1 MAETTGTPGQGAKP
15 PGGTEPPGAAV
26 PNGFAV
32 ALGFVAG
39 FVDAAGFV
47 ALAGLFAAHVTGNFV
62 LIGAALVG
70 DAGGLVAKLLA
81 LPVFVLGVAGAR
93 LLALGL
99 ERAGRRPLPW
109 LLAAEA
115 LLLAGFG
122 AAGVT
127 LAPFAGADSPG
138 ALLVG
143 MLAVAAM
150 GVQNALGRLCLPTLA
165 ATTVMT
171 VNVTQAVI
179 DAVDFVLGRAAFA
192 PGRPADAAARA
203 RLRRILPA
211 VLAFAAGALAGA
223 FGVAYGAFWC
233 AVLPVLL
240 LAGLA
245 AAAARGFTRG
255 AAPPAST

>member
-1 MAETTGTPGQGAKP
+1 MAETTGTPGQDAKP
-15 PGGTEPPGAAV
+15 PGGAIPPGAAV
-26 PNGFAV
+26 PNGFAAV
-32 ALGFVAG
+32 LGFVAG

-81 LPVFVLGVAGAR
+81 LPVFVLAVAGAR

-109 LLAAEA
+109 LLAVEA

-122 AAGVT
+122 GGGVV
-127 LAPFAGADSPG
+127 LAPFAGADSPS

-150 GVQNALGRLCLPTLA
+150 GVQNALGRLCLPNLA

-179 DAVDFVLGRAAFA
+179 DAVDFARGQA
-192 PGRPADAAARA
+192 ADAAART

-240 LAGLA
+240 LLGLA
-245 AAAARGFTRG
+245 AGAARGFTRA
-255 AAPPAST
+255 AAPPA

>member
-1 MAETTGTPGQGAKP
+1 MPHGS
-15 PGGTEPPGAAV
+15 AV

-99 ERAGRRPLPW
+99 ERAGRHPLPW

-122 AAGVT
+122 GAGVT

-138 ALLVG
+138 AVLVG

-150 GVQNALGRLCLPTLA
+150 GVQNALGRLCLPALA

-179 DAVDFVLGRAAFA
+179 DAVDFARGQA
-192 PGRPADAAARA
+192 ADAAARA

-223 FGVAYGAFWC
+223 LGVAYGAFWC
-233 AVLPVLL
+233 ALLPVAL

-245 AAAARGFTRG
+245 AAAARSLTRA
-255 AAPPAST
+255 AAPPPST